1 MIRRILAVALAA
13 ASACSSSAPP
23 AETNAKPEVVGARVA
38 GVDAPLVRGDC
49 VEAVK
54 RAVANP
60 HLDVEK
66 VAEPL
71 AMKPPAI
78 DVKKMPKSVPDKNG
92 YYRVEFEV
100 LVDTLGKPDMKTF
113 ALVSSSHPWLATSV
127 KTAVA
132 KWTFSPAEVAGCK
145 VPRQYSLGIS
155 PRGKKPVPTP
165 TTTKK
170 PPQN

>member
-1 MIRRILAVALAA
+1 MIRRILAVALVA
-13 ASACSSSAPP
+13 ASACSSAPP

-49 VEAVK
+49 KEAVK

-78 DVKKMPKSVPDKNG
+78 DVKKMPKTVPDKNG
-92 YYRVEFEV
+92 YYEVQFEV

-132 KWTFSPAEVAGCK
+132 KWTFSPAEVAGCR

-155 PRGKKPVPTP
+155 PRGKKPAPA

-170 PPQN
+170 PPTN